1 MFSYIL
7 FLYNIYLL
15 KFVYQ
20 GIPWW
25 SSVQDSALPLQGCV
39 CLDAQSCPTL
49 CDPIDCRLPG
59 SSVHGILQARI
70 LEGLPFPPPGDIL
83 DPGIKPTSAV
93 SPALQEDSLCA
104 EPSGKPLHGTHVQS
118 LVGELRSSLKTDI

>member
-25 SSVQDSALPLQGCV
+25 SSVQDSALPLQGRV

-83 DPGIKPTSAV
+83 DPGIKPTSTV
-93 SPALQEDSLCA
+93 SPALHADSLRA